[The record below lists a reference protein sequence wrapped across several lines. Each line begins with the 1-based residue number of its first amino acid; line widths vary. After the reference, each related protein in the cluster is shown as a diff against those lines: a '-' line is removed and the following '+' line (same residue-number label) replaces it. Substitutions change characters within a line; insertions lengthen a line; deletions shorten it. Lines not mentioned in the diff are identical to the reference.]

1 MESLEEWKDDIET
14 HIGLHVEK
22 KTHDMEY
29 KLGSKI
35 LAQNVEIANLKKEMR
50 LVRKIEAENAQ
61 IKLEI
66 KVSSVRTP
74 ILATHPCFII

>member
-1 MESLEEWKDDIET
+1 MEGRNRNSHWT
-14 HIGLHVEK
+14 ARGK

-35 LAQNVEIANLKKEMR
+35 LAQNEEIANLKKKR